1 MLDLKFNLTAEE
13 YYSFNY
19 YTTWSA
25 PGRKQYRLFYY
36 GRIILLYAAVALL
49 YIFSKGTD
57 QWMTDLIIFLCI
69 GLVYFFLLPLLV
81 KRSIRNR
88 VKQVLKK
95 EENQHILQESQVV
108 ISKDGVLDRDTVS
121 ESRYDWEAIVKKAET
136 SDSFY
141 LYTNSYHAIVIP
153 KRTLNKDQVH
163 ELNLLLEQHL
173 PLSSE
178 V

>member
-1 MLDLKFNLTAEE
+1 MLDLRFNLKAEE

-25 PGRKQYRLFYY
+25 PGRKQYRMLYF
-36 GRIILLYAAVALL
+36 GRIVLLYAAVALL
-49 YIFSKGTD
+49 YVFSKGTD
-57 QWMTDLIIFLCI
+57 QWIPDLFIFLGI
-69 GLVYFFLLPLLV
+69 GLVYFFILPYLV

-108 ISKDGVLDRDTVS
+108 ITGEGIIDRDTVS

-136 SDSFY
+136 PDCFY

-153 KRTLNKDQVH
+153 KRTMSKEQVR
-163 ELNLLLEQHL
+163 ELNQLLEQHL

>member
-57 QWMTDLIIFLCI
+57 QWMTDLIIFLGI

-108 ISKDGVLDRDTVS
+108 ISKDGVIDRDTVS

-153 KRTLNKDQVH
+153 KRTLNKEQVH

>member
-57 QWMTDLIIFLCI
+57 QWMTDLIIFFGI

-108 ISKDGVLDRDTVS
+108 ISKDGVIDRDTVS

-136 SDSFY
+136 SDCFY

-153 KRTLNKDQVH
+153 KRTLNKEQVH